1 MELEYNS
8 SRNKLVISEYGRHIQ
23 KLVEHAMTLKDKEER
38 QKMANGIID
47 IMGELNPQLRDVAD
61 FKHKLW
67 DHLFIIS
74 NFELDVDSPYEKPIL
89 EKLFEKP
96 EPLAYPN
103 SKIKYNHY
111 GKVIELM
118 IDEAVKME
126 DQELKSKLVIAIANQ
141 MKKSYVNWNL
151 DTVEDEII
159 LNQLTKLSKS
169 KLSVPE
175 GTELSKFTPNPKQQ
189 NPHAR
194 KKKKNNR
201 NNRNNRNQHRN

>member
-23 KLVEHAMTLKDKEER
+23 KLVEYAITLKDKEER

-74 NFELDVDSPYEKPIL
+74 NFELDVDSPYEKPVI

-118 IDEAVKME
+118 IDEAIKME

-151 DTVEDEII
+151 DTVEDEVI
-159 LNQLTKLSKS
+159 LNQLTKLSKG

-201 NNRNNRNQHRN
+201 NNRNQHRN

>member
-23 KLVEHAMTLKDKEER
+23 KLVEHALTLKDKEER

-67 DHLFIIS
+67 DHLFVIS
-74 NFELDVDSPYEKPIL
+74 NFELDVDSPYEKPII

-96 EPLAYPN
+96 DPLAYPN

-118 IDEAVKME
+118 IDEAIKME

-159 LNQLTKLSKS
+159 LNQLTKLSKG

-175 GTELSKFTPNPKQQ
+175 GTELAKFIPNPKHQ

-201 NNRNNRNQHRN
+201 NNRNQHRN

>member
-1 MELEYNS
+1 MDLEYNS

-23 KLVEHAMTLKDKEER
+23 KLVEHAMTLTEKAER
-38 QKMANGIID
+38 QKMANGIIE
-47 IMGELNPQLRDVAD
+47 IMGELNPHLRDVVD

-67 DHLFIIS
+67 DHLFVIS
-74 NFELDVDSPYEKPIL
+74 NFELDVDSPYEKPII

-96 EPLAYPN
+96 EPLNYPN

-118 IDEAVKME
+118 IAEAINLEDE
-126 DQELKSKLVIAIANQ
+126 ELKKKLVIAIANQ

-151 DTVEDEII
+151 DTVEDEVIF
-159 LNQLTKLSKS
+159 NQLIKLSNN

-201 NNRNNRNQHRN
+201 NNRNQHRN

>member
-1 MELEYNS
+1 MDLEYNS

-23 KLVEHAMTLKDKEER
+23 KLVEHAMTITDKAER
-38 QKMANGIID
+38 QKMANGIIE
-47 IMGELNPQLRDVAD
+47 IMGELNPHLRDVVD
-61 FKHKLW
+61 FRHKLW
-67 DHLFIIS
+67 DHLFVIS
-74 NFELDVDSPYEKPIL
+74 NFDFDVESPYEKPVI

-96 EPLAYPN
+96 EPLNYPN

-118 IDEAVKME
+118 ISEALKME
-126 DQELKSKLVIAIANQ
+126 DDDLKKKLVVAIANQ

-151 DTVEDEII
+151 DNVEDEII
-159 LNQLTKLSKS
+159 FNQLLKLSNN
-169 KLSVPE
+169 KLSIPE

-201 NNRNNRNQHRN
+201 NNRNQHRN

>member
-23 KLVEHAMTLKDKEER
+23 KLVEHAMTLKDKEKR

-74 NFELDVDSPYEKPIL
+74 NFELDVDSPYEKPVI

-118 IDEAVKME
+118 IDEAIKME

-159 LNQLTKLSKS
+159 LNQLTKLSKG

-175 GTELSKFTPNPKQQ
+175 GTELSKFTSNPKQQ
-189 NPHAR
+189 NPHA
-194 KKKKNNR
+194 KKEKEK
-201 NNRNNRNQHRN
+201 QQK

>member
-23 KLVEHAMTLKDKEER
+23 KLVEHALTLKDKEKR

-67 DHLFIIS
+67 DHLFVIS
-74 NFELDVDSPYEKPIL
+74 NFELDVDSPYEKPII

-118 IDEAVKME
+118 IDEAIKME
-126 DQELKSKLVIAIANQ
+126 DQELKSKLIIAIANQ

-159 LNQLTKLSKS
+159 LNQLTKLSKG

-175 GTELSKFTPNPKQQ
+175 GTELSKFTPNPKHQ

-201 NNRNNRNQHRN
+201 NNRNQHRN

>member
-23 KLVEHAMTLKDKEER
+23 KLVEHAITLKDKQER

-67 DHLFIIS
+67 DHLFVIS
-74 NFELDVDSPYEKPIL
+74 NFELDVDSPYEKPII

-151 DTVEDEII
+151 DTVEDEVI

-175 GTELSKFTPNPKQQ
+175 GIELSRFTPNPKQQ

-201 NNRNNRNQHRN
+201 NNRNQHRN

>member
-1 MELEYNS
+1 MDLEYNS

-23 KLVEHAMTLKDKEER
+23 KLVEHAMTITDKAER
-38 QKMANGIID
+38 QKMANGIIE
-47 IMGELNPQLRDVAD
+47 IMGELNPHLRDVVD

-67 DHLFIIS
+67 DHLFVIS
-74 NFELDVDSPYEKPIL
+74 NFDLDVESPYEKPVID
-89 EKLFEKP
+89 KLFEKP
-96 EPLAYPN
+96 EPLNYPN

-118 IDEAVKME
+118 ISEAIKME
-126 DQELKSKLVIAIANQ
+126 DDDLKKKLVVAIANQ

-159 LNQLTKLSKS
+159 FNQLLKLSNN
-169 KLSVPE
+169 KLSIPE

-201 NNRNNRNQHRN
+201 NHRNQHRN

>member
-8 SRNKLVISEYGRHIQ
+8 FRNKLVISEYGRHIQ
-23 KLVEHAMTLKDKEER
+23 KLVEHALTLKDKEER

-67 DHLFIIS
+67 DHLFVIS
-74 NFELDVDSPYEKPIL
+74 NFELDVDSPYEKPII

-126 DQELKSKLVIAIANQ
+126 EQELKSKLVIAIANQ

-159 LNQLTKLSKS
+159 LNQLTKLSKG

-175 GTELSKFTPNPKQQ
+175 GTELAKFIPNPKHQ

-201 NNRNNRNQHRN
+201 NNRNQHRN

>member
-23 KLVEHAMTLKDKEER
+23 KLVEYAITLKDKEER

-74 NFELDVDSPYEKPIL
+74 NFELDVDSPYEKPVI

-118 IDEAVKME
+118 IDEAIKME

-151 DTVEDEII
+151 DTVEDEVI

-175 GTELSKFTPNPKQQ
+175 GIELSRFTPNPKQQ

-201 NNRNNRNQHRN
+201 NNRNQHRN

>member
-23 KLVEHAMTLKDKEER
+23 KLVEHALTLKDKQER

-67 DHLFIIS
+67 DHLFVIS
-74 NFELDVDSPYEKPIL
+74 NFELDVDSPYEKPII

-96 EPLAYPN
+96 DPLAYPN
-103 SKIKYNHY
+103 NKIKYNHY

-118 IDEAVKME
+118 IDEAIKME

-159 LNQLTKLSKS
+159 LNQLTKLSKG

-175 GTELSKFTPNPKQQ
+175 GTELSKFTPNPKHQ
-189 NPHAR
+189 NPHVR

-201 NNRNNRNQHRN
+201 NNRNQHRN

>member
-23 KLVEHAMTLKDKEER
+23 KLVEHALTLKDKEER

-67 DHLFIIS
+67 DHLFVIS
-74 NFELDVDSPYEKPIL
+74 NFELDVDSPYEKPII

-118 IDEAVKME
+118 IDEAIKME

-159 LNQLTKLSKS
+159 LNQLTKLSKG

-175 GTELSKFTPNPKQQ
+175 GTELAKFIPNPKHQ
-189 NPHAR
+189 NPHTR

-201 NNRNNRNQHRN
+201 NNRNQHRN

>member
-23 KLVEHAMTLKDKEER
+23 KLVEHALTLKDKEKR

-67 DHLFIIS
+67 DHLFVIS
-74 NFELDVDSPYEKPIL
+74 NFELDVDSPYENPII

-118 IDEAVKME
+118 IDEAIKME
-126 DQELKSKLVIAIANQ
+126 DQELKSKLIIAIANQ

-159 LNQLTKLSKS
+159 LNQLTKLSKG

-175 GTELSKFTPNPKQQ
+175 GTELSKFTPNPKHQ
-189 NPHAR
+189 NPHVR

-201 NNRNNRNQHRN
+201 NNRNQHRN

>member
-1 MELEYNS
+1 
-8 SRNKLVISEYGRHIQ
+8 
-23 KLVEHAMTLKDKEER
+23 
-38 QKMANGIID
+38 MANGIID

-67 DHLFIIS
+67 DHLFVIS
-74 NFELDVDSPYEKPIL
+74 NFELDVDSPYEKPII

-96 EPLAYPN
+96 DPLAYPN

-118 IDEAVKME
+118 IDEAIKME

-159 LNQLTKLSKS
+159 LNQLTKLSKG

-175 GTELSKFTPNPKQQ
+175 GTELSKFTPNPKHQ
-189 NPHAR
+189 NPHVR

-201 NNRNNRNQHRN
+201 NNRNQHRN

>member
-23 KLVEHAMTLKDKEER
+23 KLVEHAMNLKDKEER

-67 DHLFIIS
+67 DHLFVIS
-74 NFELDVDSPYEKPIL
+74 NFELDVDSPYEKPII

-118 IDEAVKME
+118 IDESIKME

-159 LNQLTKLSKS
+159 LNQLTKLSKG

-201 NNRNNRNQHRN
+201 NNRNQHRN

>member
-23 KLVEHAMTLKDKEER
+23 KLVEHALTLKDKEKR

-67 DHLFIIS
+67 DHLFVIS
-74 NFELDVDSPYEKPIL
+74 NFELDVDSPYEKPII

-118 IDEAVKME
+118 IDEAIKME
-126 DQELKSKLVIAIANQ
+126 DQELKSKLIIAIANQ

-159 LNQLTKLSKS
+159 LNQLTKLSKG

-175 GTELSKFTPNPKQQ
+175 GTELAKFIPNPKHQ

-201 NNRNNRNQHRN
+201 NNRNQHRN

>member
-67 DHLFIIS
+67 DHLFVIS
-74 NFELDVDSPYEKPIL
+74 NFELDVDSPYEKPII

-118 IDEAVKME
+118 IDEAIKME

-159 LNQLTKLSKS
+159 LNQLTKLSKG

-175 GTELSKFTPNPKQQ
+175 GIELSKFTPNPKQQ

-201 NNRNNRNQHRN
+201 NNRNQHRN

>member
-23 KLVEHAMTLKDKEER
+23 KLVEHALTLKDKEER

-67 DHLFIIS
+67 DHLFVIS
-74 NFELDVDSPYEKPIL
+74 NFELDVDSPYEKPII

-159 LNQLTKLSKS
+159 LNQLTKLSKG

-201 NNRNNRNQHRN
+201 NNRNQHRN

>member
-23 KLVEHAMTLKDKEER
+23 KLVEHAMTLKKKEDR
-38 QKMANGIID
+38 QKMVNGIID
-47 IMGELNPQLRDVAD
+47 IMGELNPQLRDVTD

-67 DHLFIIS
+67 DHIFVIS
-74 NFELDVDSPYEKPIL
+74 NFKLDVDSPYEKPII

-118 IDEAVKME
+118 IDEAIKME

-151 DTVEDEII
+151 DTVDDEII
-159 LNQLTKLSKS
+159 LNQLTKLSKG
-169 KLSVPE
+169 KLSIPE
-175 GTELSKFTPNPKQQ
+175 GTELSKFTPNLKQQ
-189 NPHAR
+189 NSHSR

-201 NNRNNRNQHRN
+201 NNRNQHRN

>member
-23 KLVEHAMTLKDKEER
+23 KLVEYAMSLENKQER
-38 QKMANGIID
+38 QKMADGIID

-96 EPLAYPN
+96 EPLNYPN
-103 SKIKYNHY
+103 AKIKYNHY

-118 IDEAVKME
+118 VDEAIKMQ
-126 DQELKSKLVIAIANQ
+126 DQDIKNKLVVAIANQ

-151 DTVEDEII
+151 DSVEDEII
-159 LNQLTKLSKS
+159 LNHLTKLSNGM
-169 KLSVPE
+169 LSVPE
-175 GTELSKFTPNPKQQ
+175 GTELSKIIPNPKQQ
-189 NPHAR
+189 NFHARR
-194 KKKKNNR
+194 KKK

>member
-23 KLVEHAMTLKDKEER
+23 KLVEHAMTLKNKDER

-47 IMGELNPQLRDVAD
+47 IMGELNPQLRDVVD

-67 DHLFIIS
+67 DHLFVIS
-74 NFELDVDSPYEKPIL
+74 NFELDVDSPYEKPII

-118 IDEAVKME
+118 IDEAIKME

-151 DTVEDEII
+151 DTVEDEVI

-201 NNRNNRNQHRN
+201 NNRNQHKN

>member
-23 KLVEHAMTLKDKEER
+23 KLVEHALTLTDKEER

-67 DHLFIIS
+67 DHVFVIS
-74 NFELDVDSPYEKPIL
+74 NFELDVDSPYEKPII

-118 IDEAVKME
+118 IDEAIKME

-159 LNQLTKLSKS
+159 LNQLTKLSKG

-201 NNRNNRNQHRN
+201 NNRNQHRN

>member
-23 KLVEHAMTLKDKEER
+23 KLVEHAMTLKKKEDR
-38 QKMANGIID
+38 QKMVNGIID

-67 DHLFIIS
+67 DHIFVIS
-74 NFELDVDSPYEKPIL
+74 NFELDVDSPYEKPII

-118 IDEAVKME
+118 IDEAIKME

-151 DTVEDEII
+151 DTVDDEII
-159 LNQLTKLSKS
+159 LNQLTKLSKG
-169 KLSVPE
+169 KLSIPE
-175 GTELSKFTPNPKQQ
+175 GTELSKFTPNLKQQ
-189 NPHAR
+189 NSHSR

-201 NNRNNRNQHRN
+201 NNRNQHRN

>member
-23 KLVEHAMTLKDKEER
+23 KLVEHAITLKDKLER

-74 NFELDVDSPYEKPIL
+74 NFELDVDSPYEKPVI

-103 SKIKYNHY
+103 RKIKYNHY

-118 IDEAVKME
+118 IDEAIKMK
-126 DQELKSKLVIAIANQ
+126 DQELKGKLVIAIANQ

-159 LNQLTKLSKS
+159 LNQLTELSKG

-189 NPHAR
+189 NHHAR

-201 NNRNNRNQHRN
+201 NNRNQHRN

>member
-23 KLVEHAMTLKDKEER
+23 KLVEHAMTLKDKKAR

-47 IMGELNPQLRDVAD
+47 IMGELNPQFRDVAD

-67 DHLFIIS
+67 DHLFVIS
-74 NFELDVDSPYEKPIL
+74 NFELDVDSPYEKPII

-111 GKVIELM
+111 GKIIELM

-159 LNQLTKLSKS
+159 LNQLTKLSKG
-169 KLSVPE
+169 KLIVPE
-175 GTELSKFTPNPKQQ
+175 GTELSKFTPNPKHQ

-201 NNRNNRNQHRN
+201 NNRNQYRN

>member
-67 DHLFIIS
+67 DHLFVIS

-201 NNRNNRNQHRN
+201 NNRNQHRN

>member
-67 DHLFIIS
+67 DHLFVIS
-74 NFELDVDSPYEKPIL
+74 NFELDVDSPYEKPII

-118 IDEAVKME
+118 IDEAIKME

-159 LNQLTKLSKS
+159 LNQLTKLSKG

-189 NPHAR
+189 NLHAR
-194 KKKKNNR
+194 KKKKS
-201 NNRNNRNQHRN
+201 NRNNRNQHRN

>member
-23 KLVEHAMTLKDKEER
+23 KLVEHALTLKDKEER

-67 DHLFIIS
+67 DHLFVIS
-74 NFELDVDSPYEKPIL
+74 NFELDVDSPYEKPII

-118 IDEAVKME
+118 IDEAIKME

-159 LNQLTKLSKS
+159 LNQLTKLSKG

-175 GTELSKFTPNPKQQ
+175 GTELSKFTPNPKHQ

-194 KKKKNNR
+194 KKKKN
-201 NNRNNRNQHRN
+201 RNNRNQQRN

>member
-74 NFELDVDSPYEKPIL
+74 NFELDVDSPYEKPII

-111 GKVIELM
+111 GKVIEIM

-151 DTVEDEII
+151 DTVEDEVI
-159 LNQLTKLSKS
+159 LNQLTKISKS

-201 NNRNNRNQHRN
+201 NNRNQHRN